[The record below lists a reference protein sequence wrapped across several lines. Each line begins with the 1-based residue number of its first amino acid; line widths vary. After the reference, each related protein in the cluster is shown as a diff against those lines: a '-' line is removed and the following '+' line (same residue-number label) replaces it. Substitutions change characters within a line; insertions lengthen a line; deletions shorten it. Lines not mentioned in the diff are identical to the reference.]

1 MLNHHRAAVDVHRD
15 AMARRFQGQCTA
27 QAAAAAGNQNNFA
40 LAAARRAKNTTCLG
54 LKRKP
59 AAARLFWEK
68 LFDKE
73 NAARVP
79 GGVKVKFSA
88 ILISGF
94 FVLCPRPLPAQDQAS
109 SQPSFTWRDASS
121 GPGNS
126 ELDRLNR
133 AFVQLAD
140 GARPAIVQIRT
151 TTPDP
156 KGNSAQPSGSRGSGF
171 IIDPRGYVLTAQHV
185 IDKAK
190 EIEIRLADSQR
201 LPAQVIAADSQ
212 IDIAILKI
220 PTERELPILPL
231 GDSDA
236 IRVGDL
242 AVVFGYPF
250 GRESSMN
257 LGIVSRAGR
266 SFPDSASF
274 EFIQT
279 DAGGYP
285 GGSGGPLLDNKGHV
299 IGMITMAS
307 ERGNMG
313 FATPINVIKRI
324 LPRLANGEKFV
335 WGWLGVQMS
344 DISLEQ
350 ASNLGIFPA
359 KGVVVS
365 SVLPGQPAARG
376 GVQKQ
381 DIILS
386 VNETQVESPRDV
398 ERMIGGLEAGRVVK
412 LIILRK
418 GKTVQIS
425 VPLGTRPESTKAREG

>member
-1 MLNHHRAAVDVHRD
+1 MKFSATLIVSLLAISPA
-15 AMARRFQGQCTA
+15 
-27 QAAAAAGNQNNFA
+27 A
-40 LAAARRAKNTTCLG
+40 LAAEDQTI
-54 LKRKP
+54 P
-59 AAARLFWEK
+59 AL
-68 LFDKE
+68 
-73 NAARVP
+73 
-79 GGVKVKFSA
+79 
-88 ILISGF
+88 
-94 FVLCPRPLPAQDQAS
+94 
-109 SQPSFTWRDASS
+109 SFTWRDAQPPT
-121 GPGNS
+121 GDS

-133 AFVQLAD
+133 AFVQLANN
-140 GARPAIVQIRT
+140 ARPAIVQIRT
-151 TTPDP
+151 TGQEIKNGSVPAT
-156 KGNSAQPSGSRGSGF
+156 GSRGSGF
-171 IIDPRGYVLTAQHV
+171 VIDSRGYVLTAHHV

-190 EIEIRLADSQR
+190 DIEIRLADAQR
-201 LPAQVIAADSQ
+201 LPARVVAADAQ
-212 IDIAILKI
+212 IDLAILKI
-220 PTERELPILPL
+220 QTERELPILSL

-242 AVVFGYPF
+242 ALVFGYPF

-266 SFPDSASF
+266 SYPNSASF

-285 GGSGGPLLDNKGHV
+285 GGSGGPLLDRNGHV

-324 LPRLANGEKFV
+324 VPRLANGEKFA

-344 DISLEQ
+344 DISLDQ
-350 ASNLGIFPA
+350 ATNLGIFPA

-381 DIILS
+381 DVILS
-386 VNETQVESPRDV
+386 VNDTQVDSTRDV
-398 ERMIGGLEAGRVVK
+398 TRMIGGLEAGKVVH
-412 LIILRK
+412 LTILRK
-418 GKTVQIS
+418 GKTVQLS
-425 VPLGTRPESTKAREG
+425 VPLGIRPESPKAREG

>member
-1 MLNHHRAAVDVHRD
+1 
-15 AMARRFQGQCTA
+15 
-27 QAAAAAGNQNNFA
+27 
-40 LAAARRAKNTTCLG
+40 
-54 LKRKP
+54 
-59 AAARLFWEK
+59 
-68 LFDKE
+68 
-73 NAARVP
+73 
-79 GGVKVKFSA
+79 VKFSA
-88 ILISGF
+88 ILISSF
-94 FVLCPRPLPAQDQAS
+94 FVLSPTPLPAQDQAS
-109 SQPSFTWRDASS
+109 SLPSFTWRDAPS

-126 ELDRLNR
+126 ELDRLNQ

-156 KGNSAQPSGSRGSGF
+156 KGDSAQPSGSRGSGF

-201 LPAQVIAADSQ
+201 LPARVIAADSQ

-257 LGIVSRAGR
+257 MGIVSRAGR
-266 SFPDSASF
+266 SYPDSASF

-285 GGSGGPLLDNKGHV
+285 GGSGGPLLDSKGHV

-344 DISLEQ
+344 DISLDQ